1 MEEAGKTR
9 VQYLLRSLQVSCYQ
23 ETPITGLGFPTL
35 DSSFGS
41 YDNPV
46 WLAQLLFPL
55 FMDGVT
61 KAQNRSATC
70 LRPHSWSM
78 RDLGLKPRASDL
90 SSVLFGRHLHAAYFG
105 PPDLRNVYNFYNPSP
120 RSKSPFTASQSNLS
134 SFSNPFIFLSPQ
146 LIFPSSGISP
156 QTFTPHPQ
164 LWHSTQ
170 TLGKVLYISY
180 PHSTPQQE
188 PGTQPA

>member
-1 MEEAGKTR
+1 MSWGEEVGKTR

-23 ETPITGLGFPTL
+23 QTPIPGPRFPTM

-46 WLAQLLFPL
+46 WPALLLFPL

-61 KAQNRSATC
+61 KAQNLSATC
-70 LRPHSWSM
+70 LRPHSWSV
-78 RDLGLKPRASDL
+78 RDLGFKPRASDL
-90 SSVLFGRHLHAAYFG
+90 SSVLFRRHLHAAYFG
-105 PPDLRNVYNFYNPSP
+105 PPDLRNVYNFFNPSP

-146 LIFPSSGISP
+146 LTFPSSGTSP
-156 QTFTPHPQ
+156 QTFTPRP
-164 LWHSTQ
+164 
-170 TLGKVLYISY
+170 
-180 PHSTPQQE
+180 
-188 PGTQPA
+188 